1 LRSFFGR
8 DCKRVIFATQKGID
22 TMKIMTFN
30 TQHCAAYLN
39 DLKIDFDLFAKTIRE
54 SDADVVG
61 LNEIRGKGEREDY
74 EAQTEILSE
83 RSGMPYSYFAPAIL
97 VRGNNPYGN
106 ALLSKH
112 EILHAEKIMIPDPP
126 TRVEGH
132 HYETRCILKARLACG
147 ITVAVVHVGLNPDEA
162 ACAVETL
169 MEHVEDER
177 FVLMGDF
184 NMTPDDPLLAR
195 LRERLFDTARLSERP
210 LLTHPSDAPT
220 VQIDYI
226 FTSRDL
232 RVKSV
237 CVPEWVV
244 SDHRPYL
251 IEIE

>member
-1 LRSFFGR
+1 
-8 DCKRVIFATQKGID
+8 
-22 TMKIMTFN
+22 MKIMTFN
-30 TQHCAAYLN
+30 TQHCASYLN
-39 DLKIDFDLFAKTIRE
+39 DLKIDFDLFARTIRQA
-54 SDADVVG
+54 DADIVG

-74 EAQTEILSE
+74 AAQTEILSA

-147 ITVAVVHVGLNPDEA
+147 LTVAVVHVGLNRDEQA
-162 ACAVETL
+162 SAVCAL
-169 MEHVEDER
+169 MEQIEDER

-184 NMTPDDPLLAR
+184 NMTPDDPLLAPIKDR
-195 LRERLFDTARLSERP
+195 LVDTATLSNDP
-210 LLTHPSDAPT
+210 LLSFPSDKPT
-220 VQIDYI
+220 CKIDYI

-232 RVKSV
+232 RVRSV

-244 SDHRPYL
+244 SDHRPV
-251 IEIE
+251 IVEIE